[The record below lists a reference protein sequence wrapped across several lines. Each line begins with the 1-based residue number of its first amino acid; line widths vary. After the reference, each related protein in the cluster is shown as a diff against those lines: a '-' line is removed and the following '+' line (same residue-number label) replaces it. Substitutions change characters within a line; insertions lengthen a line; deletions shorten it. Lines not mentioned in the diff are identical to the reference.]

1 MNKQTLLLA
10 LLAGIGCQRENPLAA
25 DMSHDMASAP
35 DLWMCSDFGQ
45 PCGFDGYQCCKTGR
59 FPLTCAGGACTMCA
73 EGVGTDCSTLPCC
86 GDLLCK
92 ANRCEQTAVACIA
105 CDPTQ
110 TSGGPC
116 TPSRCAKA
124 GDTFCCAQ

>member
-110 TSGGPC
+110 TSGGPS

>member
-1 MNKQTLLLA
+1 MKQLTLLWA
-10 LLAGIGCQRENPLAA
+10 LFSVIGCQHENPMA
-25 DMSHDMASAP
+25 DMSRDMASAP

-45 PCGFDGYQCCKTGR
+45 PCGFDGYQCCKAGR
-59 FPLTCAGGACTMCA
+59 FPLACAGGACTMCA
-73 EGVGTDCSTLPCC
+73 DTVGADCSTMPCC
-86 GDLLCK
+86 DGMTCK
-92 ANRCEQTAVACIA
+92 TNRCEQAACIA

-124 GDTFCCAQ
+124 GDKFCCVF

>member
-1 MNKQTLLLA
+1 MRSLMLFA
-10 LLAGIGCQRENPLAA
+10 LLCSFVGCHHDSPIV
-25 DMSHDMASAP
+25 DMSHDLAFAP
-35 DLWMCSDFGQ
+35 DLMCSDFGQ
-45 PCGFDGYQCCKTGR
+45 PCGFDGYQCCKGGR

-73 EGVGTDCSTLPCC
+73 DGVGADCSTMPCC
-86 GDLLCK
+86 DGMTCK
-92 ANRCEQTAVACIA
+92 ASRCEKAATSCIA

-124 GDTFCCAQ
+124 GDKFCCVF